1 MSDSTQHWMNEG
13 VPLRAGKDVHGEQH
27 MLGVSQIA
35 FKVVPRDEHDAFIIE
50 NIFHAPG
57 GPARHL
63 HHAQEE
69 WFYAVEGQF
78 VLEVGEQR
86 YELGPGDSLLA
97 PRGVPHVWACVGDGR
112 GRMLIAFLP
121 AGQMVDFFREA
132 GRAGAMPRPAP
143 AFWQA
148 HGMELV
154 GPPLSV

>member
-1 MSDSTQHWMNEG
+1 MSTEETTWLNER
-13 VPLRAGKDVHGEQH
+13 VRLDAGHDVLGEQH
-27 MLGVSQIA
+27 QLGVSVVS
-35 FKVVPRDEHDAFIIE
+35 FKLVPRNERDTLVIE
-50 NIFHAPG
+50 NSFHAKG

-69 WFYAVEGQF
+69 WFYAVDGQF

-86 YELGPGDSLLA
+86 YNLGPGDSILA

-121 AGQMVDFFREA
+121 AGQMVAFFREA
-132 GRAGAMPRPAP
+132 GRAEAMPRPDP